1 MNIKTLTG
9 PSIQAALGEARRIFG
24 DAVVLLESA
33 AATDTEPARIRVAA
47 DRPLPQATPAPR
59 HHAPIPADPGFG
71 YAAVA
76 ARPGKAE
83 EKTSVPNRVINSDS
97 LPSSVP
103 TGTAE
108 GVFSSTPQ
116 AGGDGMSTAQPSS
129 FRNRLFPASP
139 AEAALAAPPVETP
152 LATLEQLLE
161 SQLQTLH
168 ERMAAMEQR
177 FGEAVIGAGHRWA
190 AHPLYTTLLSQGMRP
205 GTATRLF
212 EDLAQQGFMPE
223 ASAQDLH
230 WPLAQALRR
239 AIGSEAPKLSTGT
252 IMLLGPS
259 GSGKTSLL
267 LKLATHASFF
277 ARRNTTVLVIRP
289 EDEEGVAYQ
298 NPTELYRRFG
308 LPVQSIQTQEEL
320 KEALGRVQQFD
331 QILIDTP
338 PMPLRDAAAHQMLRR
353 LKQLVAPIMPL
364 QVHLVVNTTR
374 ALEDFNPNFLR
385 RLPIRPEM
393 VSLTHLDETT
403 GWGRVADWLVS
414 LETPVRFVS
423 TGPRVPD
430 DILAFSPSWFV
441 ENMMQL

>member
-33 AATDTEPARIRVAA
+33 AATDTEPARITVAA

-59 HHAPIPADPGFG
+59 QHAPVPAESGFG
-71 YAAVA
+71 YGAVA
-76 ARPGKAE
+76 ARPGKAA
-83 EKTSVPNRVINSDS
+83 EKTSEPQRVINSDA
-97 LPSSVP
+97 LPARVAP
-103 TGTAE
+103 FPAE
-108 GVFSSTPQ
+108 RTHFSSQ
-116 AGGDGMSTAQPSS
+116 EVGGDGMSTVPHGG
-129 FRNRLFPASP
+129 FRNRLFPAAP
-139 AEAALAAPPVETP
+139 AEETLAMPSVEPPVAAL
-152 LATLEQLLE
+152 QHLLE

-212 EDLAQQGFMPE
+212 EELAQQGFVPE
-223 ASAQDLH
+223 ASTQDLH

-320 KEALGRVQQFD
+320 KDALGRVQQFD

-338 PMPLRDAAAHQMLRR
+338 PLPLRDAAAHQMLRR
-353 LKQLVAPIMPL
+353 LKHLVAPIMPL

-374 ALEDFNPNFLR
+374 ALEDFNPHVLR

-441 ENMMQL
+441 ENMLQL